1 MSEELKQ
8 KIVSRVVKDL
18 QQIETELAENL
29 HPYLELV
36 STIARHILFSGGKR
50 LRPLLMVLSARLCG
64 YNGDQTH
71 RFSTIFEYLH
81 AATLL
86 HDDLVDGAAMR
97 RGKPVAHTVWD
108 PATVVLVGDF
118 LLARSLTIAS
128 ETGRPEVIRVIA
140 EITENMSQGEIQQLM
155 HKGSIRLTEQ
165 DYMEVIRRKTAV
177 LFQGAC
183 RVSGILADIAEEK
196 QQALADYGA
205 NLGLAFQMAD
215 DLLDYTVNSSKLG
228 KLVGADLREGKL
240 TLPVIHTL
248 QQAGGSDRWQMV
260 EIVRNRDFAPEDFK
274 WLIERLQKYG
284 GIEYTQQR
292 AREHI
297 QTAKQALAD
306 FEDSDDRQLLLDIAD
321 YALLRQM

>member
-1 MSEELKQ
+1 MSEELKE
-8 KIVSRVVKDL
+8 KILSQVVRDL
-18 QQIETELAENL
+18 QRIESELAENL

-36 STIARHILFSGGKR
+36 SEIARHILFSGGKR

-64 YNGDQTH
+64 YDGNAAH

-86 HDDLVDGAAMR
+86 HDDVVDGAEMR
-97 RGKPVAHTVWD
+97 RGRAVAHTVWD
-108 PATVVLVGDF
+108 PAMVVLVGDF
-118 LLARSLTIAS
+118 LLARSLTLAA
-128 ETGRPEVIRVIA
+128 ETGRPQIIRVIA
-140 EITENMSQGEIQQLM
+140 EITENMSQGEIQQLL
-155 HKGSIRLTEQ
+155 HKGSIRLSEA
-165 DYMEVIRRKTAV
+165 DYLEVIRRKTAV

-183 RVSGILADIAEEK
+183 RVSGILADVSERR
-196 QQALADYGA
+196 QQALADYGG

-215 DLLDYTVNSSKLG
+215 DLLDYTVDSAKLG

-240 TLPVIHTL
+240 TLPVIYAM

-260 EIVRNRDFAPEDFK
+260 EIVRSRDFSPEDFK
-274 WLIERLQKYG
+274 WLIERLHRYG
-284 GIEYTQQR
+284 GIDYTQNR

-297 QTAKQALAD
+297 EAAKQALED
-306 FEDSDDRQLLLDIAD
+306 FEDSSDRQLLLDIAD